1 MDLHEDDPNVLGLLS
16 SVDDLIHE
24 TEELKK
30 DFSGVCEEDAPGWVS
45 VSSLKKDLSGYEHG
59 RFSRDLDLEDH
70 E

>member
-1 MDLHEDDPNVLGLLS
+1 MLGLLS

-30 DFSGVCEEDAPGWVS
+30 DFSGVGEEDDAPRWVS